1 MSKPIAIMSRDAW
14 DKLVAERDQWRDKSM
29 KLLADLEKAAEEN
42 QRLKAELAG
51 TLIPHSARCLEMEK
65 ALVAESK
72 VRKLESELDQARQA
86 MRTWETGA
94 VKDKAEIDRLKA
106 ELEKF
111 KAPHFSVVK
120 LEVKIQSLER
130 QLSVA
135 KEALEKSV
143 KLQSHYAGLLNSYDR
158 GERLTFANADQ
169 WLERLQKL
177 GETGEA
183 K

>member
-1 MSKPIAIMSRDAW
+1 MSTVKMISLPIDEYQ
-14 DKLVAERDQWRDKSM
+14 KLDEWRDKSM

-135 KEALEKSV
+135 KEALKLIAKS
-143 KLQSHYAGLLNSYDR
+143 KTEFL
-158 GERLTFANADQ
+158 ANPTTEGFIATQ
-169 WLERLQKL
+169 ALQKL
-177 GETGEA
+177 GETGET

>member
-1 MSKPIAIMSRDAW
+1 MSTVKMISLPIDEYQ
-14 DKLVAERDQWRDKSM
+14 KLDEWRDKSM

-135 KEALEKSV
+135 KEALELLVYS
-143 KLQSHYAGLLNSYDR
+143 LAGTEGTKTNAELPTWYR
-158 GERLTFANADQ
+158 ARLKEAY
-169 WLERLQKL
+169 LVLQKL
-177 GETGEA
+177 GETGE
-183 K
+183 